1 MGKQSTKFASWN
13 IPSLHSS
20 ALLGSLCW
28 TTKAMTTGTTLK
40 ELSRAASKFFAII
53 PSRSI
58 RQLLAILFFWSWIV
72 KTVSKF
78 RKRTRKSLSCVC
90 VLHKTWNFTSW
101 SCSDGNEMYK
111 KVWCR
116 WRVFFFGQSKPVAF
130 LKISLTSTSSL
141 VKVPIYSY
149 PFICVIV
156 IIQMKTTLQNTP
168 MVLLMILLLS
178 YR

>member
-1 MGKQSTKFASWN
+1 MN
-13 IPSLHSS
+13 
-20 ALLGSLCW
+20 
-28 TTKAMTTGTTLK
+28 TGTTLK

-168 MVLLMILLLS
+168 MVLLVILWLS
-178 YR
+178 YRWSC